1 MTAGSSEE
9 AAQIGD
15 VLVTEHL
22 AACVNLIH
30 GMTSIYRWEGKPQHE
45 SETVL
50 IAKTTKERVSALTER
65 VNEMHSYDC
74 PCIVVVPIEGGNTDF
89 LNWVSGQLKL
99 N

>member
-30 GMTSIYRWEGKPQHE
+30 GMTSIYRWEGKAQHE